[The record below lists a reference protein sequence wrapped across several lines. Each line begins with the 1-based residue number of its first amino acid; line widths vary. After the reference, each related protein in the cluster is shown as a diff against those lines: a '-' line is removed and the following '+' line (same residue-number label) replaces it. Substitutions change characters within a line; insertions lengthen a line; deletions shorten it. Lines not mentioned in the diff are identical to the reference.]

1 MAYEEPG
8 IKVIQQLAAAA
19 ANIAA
24 ATQAATLVGE
34 LYEVFSDQVLTERY
48 DALAGAGAQDFT
60 WPEKKTTSVVDLA
73 GVRKDTSEPD
83 SQLDEYAQF
92 PLTFKLRD
100 PVTSQ
105 IYSIDKI
112 SGVFGV
118 NQTGFSLT
126 EKVAAASARLSGVL
140 GTGAQAN
147 RLHLRLGGA
156 VNSGVS
162 IGDRV
167 RVTNAPSAPVFDIRG
182 KVTTF
187 SDDDVTFQGDGTQF
201 KINASTPD
209 GSTTIVATVT
219 DKSVTLP
226 ATGVIRV
233 DSGGKTEDLA
243 YGSVAVAGLVHT
255 FTLAGA
261 TLTRLQHDA
270 QVDVKLQ
277 VRDTVDLALTD
288 GDIVASSG
296 HVTSAV
302 GGFTGRLNQRI
313 ALWPENLWVNTG
325 SVADGGFRINT
336 SDLSLTEA
344 HVGRRATVWTD
355 TDGITFATGDSVGGV
370 SVLEFEDTAN
380 NPFLAAH
387 VGLVIKIGAE
397 YRRVTSVLSPSK
409 ITYSGAKID
418 NAAGITFFLYV
429 TRVVCTITAV
439 DVAGGGLDFFVDTAV
454 TATAGALPVVIHR
467 PEYRDVTS
475 IVTDF
480 DAVYSGTAIVPD
492 TTFGLFTPV
501 SLFTESMTFE
511 VLPDF
516 QLLTSFR
523 ALDIAAVNDTLAV
536 STISEVQSLGTVHK
550 ANPLLWAA
558 NAALLA
564 MGTGDVPVLLQSIDM
579 FSDALSGSKS
589 GFPEDRQE
597 ALGYGL
603 ALEIL
608 SSQESPYFL
617 VPLTRN
623 ESVRAAFRGHV
634 LAQSQPTAKRER
646 VVYQTYDIPL
656 GDFESVEGVIAPGF
670 NGGNKRITDTG
681 AGFISTHGLIP
692 GNRVVIQ
699 RPAAYAG
706 SYVMAA
712 GSDDD
717 NLILEGTPW
726 QQDGAG
732 AFLSTA
738 TEFLVDNADTTVANV
753 VESATNDVFKDV
765 EAGDYLLLGGQTRLI
780 TAVGNF
786 APGTFNSLTYA
797 GSALTPAAPAQSVS
811 ILRTSIGVQFYAKPL
826 DKTEQAATLAAIS
839 QGLGSRRF
847 VSFWPDSVE
856 QITGTNT
863 QGLDVKELV
872 PSFYA
877 AAAEAGRDSVI
888 PSARSSTGMSLAGF
902 TGLANSNRYFSTAQ
916 LNVIAGG
923 GWAVLEQKVT
933 GGPVTMRHL
942 LTTDMSTVKNQEL
955 SFTKNVDNMAKVKRA
970 STEPL
975 LNDEN
980 GRVNITQDLL
990 TSLAFPF
997 QGIYESFVGTG
1008 QLVRTSGKPAYKILS
1023 IRQDPLNADS
1033 ILEDVEL
1040 NVPLPA
1046 NRVVVT
1052 FVI

>member
-8 IKVIQQLAAAA
+8 IKVIQQLSQAA

-34 LYEVFSDQVLTERY
+34 LYEVFSDRVLTRRY
-48 DALAGAGAQDFT
+48 DALTGAGSQAFT
-60 WPEKKTTSVVDLA
+60 WPGKKTTSVVDLA
-73 GVRKDTSEPD
+73 GVRKDTAEPD
-83 SQLDEYAQF
+83 SQLDEYAVF
-92 PLTFKLRD
+92 PLAFKLRD
-100 PVTSQ
+100 PITSQ
-105 IYSIDKI
+105 IFSIDKI

-118 NQTGFSLT
+118 SQTGFSLA
-126 EKVAAASARLSGVL
+126 EKVDAAGARLSGAV

-147 RLHLRLGGA
+147 RLHSRLGGA
-156 VNSGVS
+156 VNAGVS
-162 IGDRV
+162 VGDRV
-167 RVTNAPSAPVFDIRG
+167 RVTNAPTLPIFDIRG
-182 KVTTF
+182 KVTAF
-187 SDDDVTFQGDGTQF
+187 ADDDVTFQGDGTQF
-201 KINASTPD
+201 KVNASTAA
-209 GSTTIVATVT
+209 GSATFVATVT
-219 DKSVTLP
+219 DKAVTLP

-243 YGSVAVAGLVHT
+243 YGSVSVAGLVHT

-270 QVDVKLQ
+270 QVDVKLL
-277 VRDTVDLALTD
+277 VRNTVNMALTD
-288 GDIVASSG
+288 GNIVASSG
-296 HVTSAV
+296 HVASAA
-302 GGFTGRLNQRI
+302 GGLTGRLNQRI
-313 ALWPENLWVNTG
+313 AIWPENLWVNTG
-325 SVADGGFRINT
+325 SVAGGGFRVNT
-336 SDLSLTEA
+336 SDLTLTEA
-344 HVGRRATVWTD
+344 HVGRLATVWTD
-355 TDGITFATGDSVGGV
+355 TSGVTFATGASVGGV
-370 SVLEFEDTAN
+370 SVLEFEDTTN
-380 NPFLAAH
+380 SPFLAAH
-387 VGLVIKIGAE
+387 VGLVIKIGSE
-397 YRRVTSVLSPSK
+397 YRRVTSVVSASK
-409 ITYSGAKID
+409 ITYSGAKIT

-429 TRVVCTITAV
+429 TPVVCTITAV
-439 DVAGGGLDFFVDTAV
+439 DVAGGGSDFFVDTAV
-454 TATAGALPVVIHR
+454 SAVAGALPVVIHR

-475 IVTDF
+475 VVTDF
-480 DAVYSGTAIVPD
+480 DVVYSGSAIVPD
-492 TTFGLFTPV
+492 TTFGRFTPV

-511 VLPDF
+511 VMPDF
-516 QLLTSFR
+516 ELLTSFR

-536 STISEVQSLGTVHK
+536 STISEVQSLGAVHK

-558 NAALLA
+558 NSALLA
-564 MGTGDVPVLLQSIDM
+564 MGTTDVPVLLQSVDL

-608 SSQESPYFL
+608 SSQDSPYFL
-617 VPLTRN
+617 VPLTRD
-623 ESVRAAFRGHV
+623 ESVRSAFRGHV
-634 LAQSQPTAKRER
+634 LAQSQPTAKHER
-646 VVYQTYDIPL
+646 VVYQTYDLPL
-656 GDFESVEGVIAPGF
+656 GDVESVEGLIAPGF
-670 NGGNKRITDTG
+670 NGGNKRITDIG

-692 GNRVVIQ
+692 GNAVVIQ
-699 RPAAYAG
+699 KPAAFAG
-706 SYVMAA
+706 SYVIAA

-717 NLILEGTPW
+717 NLVLEGTPW

-732 AFLSTA
+732 SFLSA
-738 TEFLVDNADTTVANV
+738 AKEFSVANADTTVTNV
-753 VESATNDVFKDV
+753 VDSATSGVWKDV
-765 EAGDYLLLGGQTRLI
+765 QPGDYLLLGSQTRLI
-780 TAVGNF
+780 TAVSNF
-786 APGTFNSLTYA
+786 APGTNNRLAYS
-797 GSALTPAAPAQSVS
+797 GSALTPAAASQSVS
-811 ILRTSIGVQFYAKPL
+811 ILRTSVGVEFYAKPM
-826 DKTEQAATLAAIS
+826 DKTEQAAAIAAIS
-839 QGLGSRRF
+839 QGLGSRRY
-847 VSFWPDSVE
+847 VNFWPDSVE
-856 QITGTNT
+856 QITGTDT
-863 QGLDVKELV
+863 QGNEVKELV

-902 TGLANSNRYFSTAQ
+902 TGLDHSNRYFSTAQ

-923 GWAVLEQKVT
+923 GWSILEQKVV

-942 LTTDMSTVKNQEL
+942 LTTDMSTVKSQEL

-975 LNDEN
+975 LNDDS

-997 QGIYESFVGTG
+997 QGIYESFVRTG

-1023 IRQDPLNADS
+1023 IRQDPLNADC